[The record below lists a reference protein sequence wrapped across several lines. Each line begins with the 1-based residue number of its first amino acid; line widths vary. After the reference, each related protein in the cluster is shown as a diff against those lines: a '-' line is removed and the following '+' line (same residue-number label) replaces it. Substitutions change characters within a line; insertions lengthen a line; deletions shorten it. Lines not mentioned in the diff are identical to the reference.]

1 VASSARSLRRRVA
14 AVVIVVVSATVVGGA
29 TVSLV
34 GRQGAAPTTVASPG
48 APTPSADPAPAAVP
62 DPAAARTALDELG
75 GSAGIDPPA
84 GVSVAAR
91 DTVTGASFQYGAVAG
106 MDTASVVKLEILVAT
121 MIRHQDD
128 GDQLTAEDRSWAR
141 AMITESDNDA
151 AIALFDELG
160 GTSALAAVND
170 RLGLAA
176 TTIGADGYFGFTTTS
191 AADQVELLNVLN
203 DPASVLSAENRAF
216 ALDLMRS
223 VVPDQDW
230 GVSAA
235 ADPGTPSAVK
245 NGWLPVDSDD
255 GLWAVASVGVVTVH
269 GHPVL
274 LAVLVAH
281 LPTEGAGIDYIQR
294 AASIA
299 ATAVTG

>member
-1 VASSARSLRRRVA
+1 MLRRRVG
-14 AVVIVVVSATVVGGA
+14 AVVLVVVAATFVGGA
-29 TVSLV
+29 TLSLV
-34 GRQGAAPTTVASPG
+34 DRQGAPTAGASSGVPVTTTD
-48 APTPSADPAPAAVP
+48 PTPSAAPTVP
-62 DPAAARTALDELG
+62 DPVGARTALDQLG
-75 GSAGIDPPA
+75 AAAGIDPAA

-91 DTVTGASFQYGAVAG
+91 DTVTGASFQYGASTG
-106 MDTASVVKLEILVAT
+106 MSTASVVKLEILVAT
-121 MIRHQDD
+121 MIRNQDD
-128 GDQLTAEDRSWAR
+128 GDQLTAQDRSLAR

-160 GTSALAAVND
+160 GTSALVAVND

-176 TTIGADGYFGFTTTS
+176 TTIGAGGYFGFTTTG
-191 AADQVELLNVLN
+191 AADQVALLNLLT
-203 DPASVLSAENRAF
+203 DPTSVLSAENRAY

-235 ADPGTPSAVK
+235 ADPGSAPAVK
-245 NGWLPVDSDD
+245 NGWLPIDSDD
-255 GLWAVASVGVVTVH
+255 GLWVVASVGVVTVH

-274 LAVLVAH
+274 LAVLVSHAA
-281 LPTEGAGIDYIQR
+281 TEGAGIDYIQQ
-294 AASIA
+294 AARIA